1 MRREG
6 YWEEKKFCEFEQRL
20 VQNKKYTELLMGE
33 NQSPQARFFPA
44 KRLIIFWSTSDTIPK
59 RRLFF
64 PWTDFPPQDLRV
76 FFFDKSFSHKETYFF
91 FQIVARPFKS
101 ANYAIDGF
109 WRNHGSLT
117 RYFSLTRES
126 KEVWETLFNSIHVLN
141 LLASPLVQIWKKKK
155 KKSFSDMFPRILFWE
170 VIADR

>member
-1 MRREG
+1 MLR
-6 YWEEKKFCEFEQRL
+6 EEKALRIWTASGAKH
-20 VQNKKYTELLMGE
+20 LMGE

-44 KRLIIFWSTSDTIPK
+44 KRLSYFLVNIRHHSKAQT
-59 RRLFF
+59 FF
-64 PWTDFPPQDLRV
+64 SMDRFPASRFKI
-76 FFFDKSFSHKETYFF
+76 FFFDKSLSHKETYFF
-91 FQIVARPFKS
+91 FQIIPRPFKS
-101 ANYAIDGF
+101 ANYAIDDF

-155 KKSFSDMFPRILFWE
+155 KKKKSFSDMFPRILFRE